1 MKKKG
6 KGRKDNAAKPLTED
20 EEDLL
25 WKAKQLGSD
34 SPQTPYN
41 TMHFGWRGRDEHRK
55 VCLGDFHV
63 GQDSNGTD
71 YVEFDTEQG
80 TKTRRGMEWETGRA
94 FNPRMYATG
103 DERCPVKHFTLYL
116 SLRPL
121 SASTPDLPL
130 YMLVMNNLKPNV
142 WYKNQPIGVNTLG
155 GFMKKIAGLTGKKTN
170 HSARKTMVT
179 RLIQNEVHLLHV
191 TQLSGHNNL

>member
-34 SPQTPYN
+34 SPQTLYN

-71 YVEFDTEQG
+71 YVEFDTERG

-130 YMLVMNNLKPNV
+130 YMLVTNNLKPNV